1 MAKGEQGIDAVMV
14 RVSQAETKATLWWL
28 GGPNMVT
35 RALGVKPCGVR
46 WGGLTVMAL
55 KTAPERANLDIR
67 PVCIRLLTSSIVR
80 YLICAS

>member
-14 RVSQAETKATLWWL
+14 RLSQAETKATLWWL

-46 WGGLTVMAL
+46 WGGLTGMAL
-55 KTAPERANLDIR
+55 KTAQPERANLGIR
-67 PVCIRLLTSSIVR
+67 PVCTCVYR
-80 YLICAS
+80 

>member
-1 MAKGEQGIDAVMV
+1 MAKGEQGTGAVV
-14 RVSQAETKATLWWL
+14 VGVSQAEAKATLWWL

-35 RALGVKPCGVR
+35 RTLGVKPCGVR

-55 KTAPERANLDIR
+55 KTAPETANLGIR